1 MFSIVCF
8 LIYVATLN
16 GLIASTSGTSK
27 ARISSHDDEL
37 FPIYQCDDRS
47 RAWTKRCLV
56 PLTNAQLSLDLCG
69 TGEKVELTFVKGCAK
84 ELQILAKSC
93 PQPGSV
99 SSMAMDM
106 FVHNPPPARPS
117 APSYESLNTPKLVA
131 HVINSHDWP
140 EMGGRS
146 VKYLPVVPVRTGIR
160 TIFEI
165 VPSLERE
172 ANRTVS

>member
-1 MFSIVCF
+1 MFSIIRF
-8 LIYVATLN
+8 LIYVTTLTA
-16 GLIASTSGTSK
+16 LSASTSGKSK
-27 ARISSHDDEL
+27 PQGSSLNDDL

-93 PQPGSV
+93 PQPGPL

-117 APSYESLNTPKLVA
+117 APSYESLNTPKVPKPKI
-131 HVINSHDWP
+131 HP
-140 EMGGRS
+140 E
-146 VKYLPVVPVRTGIR
+146 TGDSKR
-160 TIFEI
+160 DKW
-165 VPSLERE
+165 SL
-172 ANRTVS
+172 